1 MKKGEHYMEQEIK
14 VSIER
19 GDEIKIVFE
28 FSNKLI
34 LNLSSDK
41 TADTQNFFLALLDE
55 IIKNPNEIKFNFEDV
70 KEDLYHDIAEKY
82 LNNLE
87 TEIKQILKDIP
98 KIKENNNCY

>member
-1 MKKGEHYMEQEIK
+1 MKKEEHYLEQEIR

-19 GDEIKIVFE
+19 GDEIKIVFD
-28 FSNKLI
+28 FSKKLI

-41 TADTQNFFLALLDE
+41 TADTQSFFLALLE
-55 IIKNPNEIKFNFEDV
+55 ELIKNPNEIKFNFEDD
-70 KEDLYHDIAEKY
+70 KEDLYHDITEKY

-98 KIKENNNCY
+98 EIKENDNCI